1 MMSIATDIPQARDAV
16 ETCRSSTTQAIRQW
30 LEESAG
36 GERRLD
42 YATSALEWCRRL
54 PKLADMLPAAIWQ
67 RLLNHLLLTAV
78 EAEAPGIDA
87 SSLKDDSL
95 VHQLLAGEL
104 ALTLASRFP
113 RIKACRRLLPRAR
126 RALSAGLINLLD
138 GEGLLHAGR
147 FDHLRPLLACWT
159 RCRSLGERWKRGCW
173 SADADAQYRRFLRNA
188 LRFARRDGSS
198 AFSHESA
205 EREDAAALA
214 AALEMVGRQ
223 ADHALAA
230 IVLSGSRGKKK
241 RCNRAGVKLPRAA
254 IHSEWAA
261 TAVLRPD
268 WSRSAPCLTVLY
280 PGASC
285 RVELACGKD
294 VLWSGDWSY
303 DLRVDGMSASPVSD
317 WCNNCWVSDEDVD
330 YLELEIELVEGFRLQ
345 RHIVMARKDRFLL
358 LADAVLGPRRAA
370 LDYRSTL
377 PLGPPV
383 AFKPASKTTEGALV
397 GRKERALVVPLALP
411 EWRDDVSQLA
421 EQRGDS
427 LPLLGTSSTGNGFA
441 KRNCLFQAAAHVG
454 ERRELELRQSA
465 FGRALF
471 APLFFDL
478 DPQRF
483 DKPLTWRQLTVAES
497 LLVQPADVAA
507 GYRVSIGGKHWL
519 FYRSLTPSRNR
530 TLLGHNLSSE
540 TLIARFTRKGE
551 VRSLIEIEQAPTS
564 CIPAIRHE

>member
-1 MMSIATDIPQARDAV
+1 V
-16 ETCRSSTTQAIRQW
+16 
-30 LEESAG
+30 
-36 GERRLD
+36 
-42 YATSALEWCRRL
+42 
-54 PKLADMLPAAIWQ
+54 
-67 RLLNHLLLTAV
+67 
-78 EAEAPGIDA
+78 
-87 SSLKDDSL
+87 
-95 VHQLLAGEL
+95 
-104 ALTLASRFP
+104 
-113 RIKACRRLLPRAR
+113 
-126 RALSAGLINLLD
+126 
-138 GEGLLHAGR
+138 
-147 FDHLRPLLACWT
+147 
-159 RCRSLGERWKRGCW
+159 
-173 SADADAQYRRFLRNA
+173 
-188 LRFARRDGSS
+188 
-198 AFSHESA
+198 FSHKPA

-230 IVLSGSRGKKK
+230 IVLSGGGGKKK
-241 RCNRAGVKLPRAA
+241 RGNRAGVKLPRAA

-294 VLWSGDWSY
+294 LLWSGDWGY
-303 DLRVDGMSASPVSD
+303 ELRVDGMSASPVSD

-377 PLGPPV
+377 PLGPQV

-397 GRKERALVVPLALP
+397 GRKERALVLPLALP

-421 EQRGDS
+421 VSQLAAQTSGS
-427 LPLLGTSSTGNGFA
+427 VPLLGASSAGNGFA

-454 ERRELELRQSA
+454 ERRELELRQST

-478 DPQRF
+478 EPRRF
-483 DKPLTWRQLTVAES
+483 DKPLTWRQLTVAE
-497 LLVQPADVAA
+497 LLVAQPADVAV
-507 GYRVSIGGKHWL
+507 GYRVSAGGKHWL

-551 VRSLIEIEQAPTS
+551 VRSLIEIEQAPPS
-564 CIPAIRHE
+564 YIPDIRHE